1 MPRRTKTPQTTLEED
16 LELQREERAAPQG
29 DVADA
34 EEELKT
40 QRKLLAQEWKA
51 CSAQVSVVRD
61 ALDSGD
67 VLEASTRAI
76 QCLARVRRRMR
87 KIARLVGE

>member
-1 MPRRTKTPQTTLEED
+1 MARLPKNPTTNLDED
-16 LELQREERAAPQG
+16 LELQREERAAPVG

-87 KIARLVGE
+87 EISRLVGE